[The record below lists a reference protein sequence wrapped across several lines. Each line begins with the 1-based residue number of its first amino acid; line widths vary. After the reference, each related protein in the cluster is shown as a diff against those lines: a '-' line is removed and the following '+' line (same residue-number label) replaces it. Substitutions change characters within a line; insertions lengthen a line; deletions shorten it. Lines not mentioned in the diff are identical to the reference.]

1 MPSGFSKVL
10 GVYHIGPISVPAGT
24 EGVKLKA
31 KLRLNMHGLVNI
43 ESVSAF
49 EEEEAEDGAAEVR
62 GKKSH
67 QMHGWGTQTCHLKCC
82 FASTNMQHLWL

>member
-10 GVYHIGPISVPAGT
+10 GVYHIGPISVPAGS

-62 GKKSH
+62 GKTHH
-67 QMHGWGTQTCHLKCC
+67 QMHGWRTQTCCVKIY
-82 FASTNMQHLWL
+82 FACTSMQHLWL